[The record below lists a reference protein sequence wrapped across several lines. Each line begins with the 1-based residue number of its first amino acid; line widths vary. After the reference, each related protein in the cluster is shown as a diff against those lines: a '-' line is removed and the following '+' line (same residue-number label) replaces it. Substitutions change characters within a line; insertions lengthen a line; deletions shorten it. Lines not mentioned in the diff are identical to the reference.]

1 MSKTQKVLKTGE
13 ATPTIAVTEKKVE
26 KKTTTIASIAQ
37 SRLARLEK
45 REKNLTV
52 AIEKF
57 QTALVKV
64 KAQKEAELKAIQE
77 LTATFSNTP
86 KA

>member
-1 MSKTQKVLKTGE
+1 MQKTKVKKMGE
-13 ATPTIAVTEKKVE
+13 ATQIIAVTEKKEE

-57 QTALVKV
+57 QTALIKV

-77 LTATFSNTP
+77 LTATFNNTP

>member
-13 ATPTIAVTEKKVE
+13 PTPIIGNTEKKVE

-64 KAQKEAELKAIQE
+64 KAQKEAELKAIKE
-77 LTATFSNTP
+77 LTESINKT
-86 KA
+86 

>member
-13 ATPTIAVTEKKVE
+13 ATPIIAVTEKKVE

-57 QTALVKV
+57 QIALVKV

>member
-13 ATPTIAVTEKKVE
+13 ATPIIANTEKKVE

-45 REKNLTV
+45 REKNLIA

-77 LTATFSNTP
+77 LTATFNNTP

>member
-1 MSKTQKVLKTGE
+1 MEKSKKVLKGE
-13 ATPTIAVTEKKVE
+13 ATPIIAVTEKKVEE

-57 QTALVKV
+57 QVALVKV

-77 LTATFSNTP
+77 LTATFNNTS